1 MRRIALTSLLLFLI
15 SGSASAQFATYS
27 NENEVLGAAAIS
39 PLSTYQILQKLIAR
53 CSEVSASLRSNGNA
67 QLGGWEKRHHAFL
80 LENQRIQA
88 QLERSYTEPDAKKT
102 FRDMLDRQVPA
113 AVQKQYEAFVSPI
126 DTALQKSQQEQ
137 LCQVYVNA
145 IQGGKFDLKNTDP
158 VVSKFLEK
166 RIQSDGR

>member
-1 MRRIALTSLLLFLI
+1 M
-15 SGSASAQFATYS
+15 
-27 NENEVLGAAAIS
+27 
-39 PLSTYQILQKLIAR
+39 
-53 CSEVSASLRSNGNA
+53 SASLRSNGNA